1 MIGKGR
7 LKTERIGFR
16 QPLNQA
22 GLELVIDFEHDVAR
36 FAIVVV
42 RAFAADFVVLVV
54 VTVEQVGRNQCKFQV
69 FRCLIIN
76 VGIEYRITTALHAV
90 EAGGF
95 ALCGYA
101 AADGPFLPSNGRL

>member
-1 MIGKGR
+1 LIGKGR

-16 QPLNQA
+16 RPLNQVR
-22 GLELVIDFEHDVAR
+22 LELVIDFEHDVAR
-36 FAIVVV
+36 LAIVVV

-76 VGIEYRITTALHAV
+76 VGIEYRMTAALHAV

-95 ALCGYA
+95 FSLLMLLKNIKGII
-101 AADGPFLPSNGRL
+101 